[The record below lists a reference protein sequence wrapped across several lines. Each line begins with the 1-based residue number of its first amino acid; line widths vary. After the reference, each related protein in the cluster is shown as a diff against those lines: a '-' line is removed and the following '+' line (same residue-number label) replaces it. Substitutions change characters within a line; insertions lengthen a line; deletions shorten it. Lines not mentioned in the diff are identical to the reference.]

1 MKLLFVCFLSCA
13 VTAGW
18 AQSQHPELPFD
29 HLNIPGTINS
39 SQVNDLIQDH
49 HGLIWV
55 AGNGLYRYDGYKFNL
70 YRSINDSVTIAGQE
84 IYCLFSDSMT
94 NQLLMGTHS
103 HGIVKRDYISGK
115 FAVIPSQG
123 GIPIISHIAQTSDG
137 TVWGSSFSNGVSFI
151 ENDTLKKFTD
161 PAEKFSSNSCIASL
175 GNKLLVG
182 GNRIV
187 YIIENK
193 KLVDSIYINFPNFNF
208 SPVTRITALLA
219 DRTGKLWIGTEQ
231 FGVFLYDTLTKVF
244 VKHFSPDQSP
254 FHIRINKIFE
264 DKAGRIWILTKGE
277 GLVVYSPSTENY
289 IHVAKNPLNERSL
302 SGNSCTSI
310 LQDRTDIIW
319 IGSTGDLNK
328 YDPSKIKFRHI
339 YNNPFAMVSL
349 HDNMVRGVYED
360 LNKKLWVGT
369 DGGVLHIFDEKRLT
383 VEKVEIKLDGK
394 KRISPLYF
402 LDLDKNTLLIGTSE
416 GMLQYDRNTK
426 RIGYYPPLKKYTQG
440 KQVRQMLM
448 HNGLLYYTSFGFLYW
463 YNFQTK
469 ELSFYN
475 DRKDVEKII
484 NATTLYVDNTNRLW
498 VGVRAALLLYDPT
511 THQFKR
517 FSFEKNISRPLGSYF
532 MILSLHEFMG
542 KLWIGSFNDGLWT
555 LDLGNLNN
563 PIIKNVSKK
572 RDIQNMTIY
581 STLPDNEGNL
591 WMSTNAGITRYNP
604 KTDQYLDFTVTEGL
618 QQDEFNRLA
627 FTQCANGDIVYG
639 GINGLNIFNPK
650 NITINITIE
659 EEDYTPTFLDVSIFD
674 EEFNKEIRLRLDTTR
689 TVSLAHDQ
697 NDIDISFFVPL
708 YRSPRRYEAFYKLEG
723 YNQEWIKAETNT
735 FHFGNLKPG
744 AYNFNLKTISVS
756 GKEKIVSLKFN
767 INHPFWQTWWF
778 IVLTALVTCLIV
790 ITIIQGSLYKSRRD
804 KERLEKLLRIR
815 TKEIEKSREE
825 LANLNQKKDLIF
837 SILSHDL
844 RAPLTTLKGFLS
856 ILIDDHDLTKADIK
870 KHASNIRNSVTSS
883 LDLIDNTLFWSLSQ
897 TGNISYTPTRF
908 SLNDM
913 LQKIGN
919 LYQLIVEKKQIKF
932 SIELSENIML
942 YADENMAYVSL
953 RNIVSNALKFTP
965 QGNAVRV
972 TAFIKDNVGV
982 VVIEDEGIGMSQS
995 YLEKLFTE
1003 EQLPLTKGTN
1013 DEKGTGIGLIL
1024 CRKFIQMNKGKLHI
1038 KSAEAKGSQFTIE
1051 LPLAQD

>member
-1 MKLLFVCFLSCA
+1 VKLLLVCLLCCA

-18 AQSQHPELPFD
+18 AQLQHPELPFD

-70 YRSINDSVTIAGQE
+70 YRNLNDSITIAGQE
-84 IYCLFSDSMT
+84 IHCLFSDAMT
-94 NQLLMGTHS
+94 NQLLLGTHS
-103 HGIVKRDYISGK
+103 HGIVKRDYFSGK
-115 FAVIPSQG
+115 FTVIPSQG

-137 TVWGSSFSNGVSFI
+137 TVWGSSFSNGVHFI
-151 ENDTLKKFTD
+151 ENDTLKKFSG
-161 PAEKFSSNSCIASL
+161 PEEKFRSNSCIASQ

-182 GNRIV
+182 GDRNV
-187 YIIENK
+187 YVIKNK
-193 KLVDSIYINFPNFNF
+193 KLIDSIYIDLPDFDF
-208 SPVTRITALLA
+208 SPVTRVTALLA

-231 FGVFLYDTLTKVF
+231 FGVFVYDTLTKIF
-244 VKHFSPDQSP
+244 VKHFSPDASP
-254 FHIRINKIFE
+254 FHIRINEIFE
-264 DKAGRIWILTKGE
+264 DETGRIWILTKGE
-277 GLVVYSPSTENY
+277 GLVVYSPSTGNY

-302 SGNSCTSI
+302 SGNNCTAI
-310 LQDRTDIIW
+310 LQDRSNIIW

-339 YNNPFAMVSL
+339 YSNPFAMISL

-360 LNKKLWVGT
+360 VNKKLWVGT
-369 DGGVLHIFDEKRLT
+369 DGGVLHIFDEKKLT
-383 VEKVEIKLDGK
+383 VEKLEIQIDGK

-402 LDLDKNTLLIGTSE
+402 MDLDKNILLIGTSE
-416 GMLQYDRNTK
+416 GMLQYDRKTK
-426 RIGYYPPLKKYTQG
+426 RVGYYPPLKKYTQG
-440 KQVRQMLM
+440 QQIRQMLM
-448 HNGLLYYTSFGFLYW
+448 HNGLLYYTSFGYLKS

-469 ELSFYN
+469 ELKVYN
-475 DRKDVEKII
+475 NRLNDTNIK

-498 VGVRAALLLYDPT
+498 VGIRDGIALYNRASDK
-511 THQFKR
+511 FES
-517 FSFEKNISRPLGSYF
+517 FGFEKNTSRPLGSYF
-532 MILSLHEFMG
+532 MILSVQEFMG

-555 LDLGNLNN
+555 LDLNNLND
-563 PIIKNVSKK
+563 PIITNVSKK
-572 RDIQNMTIY
+572 RDIQNMTVY
-581 STLPDNEGNL
+581 STIPDNEGNL

-604 KTDQYLDFTVTEGL
+604 TTDQYLDFTVTEGL

-627 FTQCANGDIVYG
+627 FTQCSNGDIAYG

-650 NITINITIE
+650 NITIE
-659 EEDYTPTFLDVSIFD
+659 EEDYSPTFLNVSIFD
-674 EEFNKEIRLRLDTTR
+674 EEFNAEIPVRADTTR
-689 TVSLAHDQ
+689 TISLAHDQ

-708 YRSPRRYEAFYKLEG
+708 YRNPKRYEAFYKLEG

-735 FHFGNLKPG
+735 FHYGNLKPG
-744 AYNFNLKTISVS
+744 VYNFKLKTISVS
-756 GKEKIVSLKFN
+756 GKEKNTSLKFN
-767 INHPFWQTWWF
+767 ILHPFWQTWWF
-778 IVLTALVTCLIV
+778 IALTALATCLIV
-790 ITIIQGSLYKSRRD
+790 VTIIQGSLYKSRRD
-804 KERLEKLLRIR
+804 KERLEKLLSIR

-844 RAPLTTLKGFLS
+844 RSPLTTLKGFLS
-856 ILIDDHDLTKADIK
+856 ILIDDHELTQADIK

-897 TGNISYTPTRF
+897 TGNISYTPTTF
-908 SLNDM
+908 SLNEM

-919 LYQLIVEKKQIKF
+919 LYHLIVEKKRIRF
-932 SIELSENIML
+932 SIELNENIML

-965 QGNAVRV
+965 QGNAVRINV
-972 TAFIKDNVGV
+972 FRKDTVGV
-982 VVIEDEGIGMSQS
+982 VVVEDEGIGMSQV

-1024 CRKFIQMNKGKLHI
+1024 CRKFIQMNKGKLHV
-1038 KSAEAKGSQFTIE
+1038 KSVEGKGSQFTIE